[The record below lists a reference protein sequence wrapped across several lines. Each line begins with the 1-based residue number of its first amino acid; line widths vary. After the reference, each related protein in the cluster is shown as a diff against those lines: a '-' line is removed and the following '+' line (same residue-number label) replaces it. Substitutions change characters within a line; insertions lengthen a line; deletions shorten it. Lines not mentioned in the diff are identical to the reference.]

1 MEEVVCPHR
10 GRVSESPFYSF
21 TWRTPVSGSR
31 CTTERRRLE
40 PRSRQRRPRFLLG
53 IAQPFGSRGKT
64 SAVCWN
70 VRLRDAVGVPALR
83 DAVGV
88 PALPRDGLP
97 GAVAVAWSTGVDGAR
112 LPRELAGRTCRRARL
127 SRPSLFCRCRLVVTP
142 SGLNVTPTPGP
153 DPSSLDRT
161 GNPLGGDLKGEF
173 IM

>member
-10 GRVSESPFYSF
+10 GQVSESPFYSF

-40 PRSRQRRPRFLLG
+40 PRSRQRRPHFLLG
-53 IAQPFGSRGKT
+53 IAQPFGNRGKT

-70 VRLRDAVGVPALR
+70 VRLRDAVGVPAL
-83 DAVGV
+83 
-88 PALPRDGLP
+88 PRDELP
-97 GAVAVAWSTGVDGAR
+97 GAIAVAWPTGVDGTR
-112 LPRELAGRTCRRARL
+112 LPRELAGRTWRRARL
-127 SRPSLFCRCRLVVTP
+127 SRPSLFCRCCLVVTP

-153 DPSSLDRT
+153 GPSSLDRT